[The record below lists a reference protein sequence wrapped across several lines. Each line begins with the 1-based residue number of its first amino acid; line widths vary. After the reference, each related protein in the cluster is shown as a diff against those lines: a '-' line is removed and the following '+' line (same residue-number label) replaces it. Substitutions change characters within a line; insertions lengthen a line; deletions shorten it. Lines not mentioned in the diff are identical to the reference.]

1 MSRRQVIVRRAHPIP
16 STDVS
21 EVAEGDVIVRQ
32 HTVPRPTTAGAR
44 VLSAPIVAYRR
55 WISPALPARCRFY
68 PSCSEY
74 ALTAIATHGP
84 IRGLGLA
91 IWRLLRCQ
99 PFHPG
104 GIDHVPPRR
113 TPKPRADV
121 VTAVTRLEP

>member
-1 MSRRQVIVRRAHPIP
+1 M
-16 STDVS
+16 T
-21 EVAEGDVIVRQ
+21 GDQ
-32 HTVPRPTTAGAR
+32 GNAAVPTGDAASGVPLPTSGAAR
-44 VLSAPIVAYRR
+44 VLAYPILAYRR
-55 WISPALPARCRFY
+55 WLSPALAPRCRFY

-74 ALTAIATHGP
+74 ALTALATHGP

-113 TPKPRADV
+113 TPRAHRRRDDV
-121 VTAVTRLEP
+121 TGAVTR

>member
-1 MSRRQVIVRRAHPIP
+1 MTDAHDH
-16 STDVS
+16 SDSDCSADV
-21 EVAEGDVIVRQ
+21 
-32 HTVPRPTTAGAR
+32 PLPTTLGAR

-55 WISPALPARCRFY
+55 WVSPALPPTCRFY

-84 IRGLGLA
+84 IRGLYLT
-91 IWRLLRCQ
+91 IRRLLRCH

-113 TPKPRADV
+113 TPRPPRTLDRDE
-121 VTAVTRLEP
+121 VTGAVTR